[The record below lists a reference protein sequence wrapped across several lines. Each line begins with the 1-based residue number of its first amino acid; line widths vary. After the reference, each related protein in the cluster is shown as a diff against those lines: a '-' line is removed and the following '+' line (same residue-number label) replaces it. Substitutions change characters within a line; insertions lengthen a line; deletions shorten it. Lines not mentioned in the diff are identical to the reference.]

1 MLYKDNTTKLLN
13 LQDFEVEKIE
23 ETETLIYLRYT
34 QSHAQRLLSFL
45 IIIFARKISVILSPY
60 PVKL

>member
-23 ETETLIYLRYT
+23 ETETEKLI
-34 QSHAQRLLSFL
+34 
-45 IIIFARKISVILSPY
+45 
-60 PVKL
+60 

>member
-23 ETETLIYLRYT
+23 ETETETPSCLIYVPV
-34 QSHAQRLLSFL
+34 FL
-45 IIIFARKISVILSPY
+45 IVVLLILPDHIHTMR
-60 PVKL
+60 

>member
-23 ETETLIYLRYT
+23 ETETEKLIYGQLCR
-34 QSHAQRLLSFL
+34 R
-45 IIIFARKISVILSPY
+45 
-60 PVKL
+60 